1 MAQYPSVG
9 VVAAIPVSGTSQQT
23 KDHSQVVEIGCTL
36 LAYLGRGLAMSV
48 RSALYV
54 LALILAG
61 ALLFIFLVF
70 GAIFALVYRNRRPSF
85 SYFASGMT
93 TPNFKVEDGSRFLAP
108 SKLHYSAAS
117 ASRTKP
123 TSAANG

>member
-1 MAQYPSVG
+1 
-9 VVAAIPVSGTSQQT
+9 
-23 KDHSQVVEIGCTL
+23 
-36 LAYLGRGLAMSV
+36 MSV

-93 TPNFKVEDGSRFLAP
+93 TSVLKVALLGSVGFENAARRTPDLAGP
-108 SKLHYSAAS
+108 QRGGPAARH
-117 ASRTKP
+117 AWPRRELQRRDFT
-123 TSAANG
+123 AGGCER